1 MSRKPEN
8 SSLDGHGAAATGAG
22 YRPFRSSAGVWA
34 PAGRDRPPEQQE
46 TACPIVPPPGG
57 CFGRVRPARTGD
69 VENDTVKANDG
80 TQHERPVIL
89 VVEDEA
95 LTIMDLS
102 DVLDAAGYEALQ
114 SASAERALG
123 LLTGRSDIVALITDV
138 ELSGKTDGFDLARSA
153 AQMRPD
159 LPIVVV
165 SGRSKPDPD
174 RMPAHARFVARPC
187 GGEDILEV
195 LRTLM
200 KD

>member
-1 MSRKPEN
+1 M
-8 SSLDGHGAAATGAG
+8 G
-22 YRPFRSSAGVWA
+22 
-34 PAGRDRPPEQQE
+34 
-46 TACPIVPPPGG
+46 
-57 CFGRVRPARTGD
+57 
-69 VENDTVKANDG
+69 NDTVNAKDG
-80 TQHERPVIL
+80 TQQERPVIL

-102 DVLDAAGYEALQ
+102 DVLDGAGFEALQ
-114 SASAERALG
+114 SASAERALD
-123 LLTGRSDIVALITDV
+123 LLTGRTDIVALITDV
-138 ELSGKTDGFDLARSA
+138 ELSGKTDGFDLARNA

-187 GGEDILEV
+187 RGDDILDV

>member
-1 MSRKPEN
+1 M
-8 SSLDGHGAAATGAG
+8 D
-22 YRPFRSSAGVWA
+22 
-34 PAGRDRPPEQQE
+34 
-46 TACPIVPPPGG
+46 
-57 CFGRVRPARTGD
+57 
-69 VENDTVKANDG
+69 NDTVKAKDDVRD
-80 TQHERPVIL
+80 ERPVIL

-123 LLTGRSDIVALITDV
+123 LLTGRTDIVALITDV

-174 RMPAHARFVARPC
+174 RMPSHARFVARPC
-187 GGEDILEV
+187 RGDDILEV

-200 KD
+200 KG

>member
-1 MSRKPEN
+1 M
-8 SSLDGHGAAATGAG
+8 G
-22 YRPFRSSAGVWA
+22 
-34 PAGRDRPPEQQE
+34 
-46 TACPIVPPPGG
+46 
-57 CFGRVRPARTGD
+57 
-69 VENDTVKANDG
+69 NDTVNAKD
-80 TQHERPVIL
+80 ERPVVL

-123 LLTGRSDIVALITDV
+123 LLTARTDIVALITDV
-138 ELSGKTDGFDLARSA
+138 ELSGKTDGFDLARAA

-174 RMPAHARFVARPC
+174 RMPDHARFVARPC
-187 GGEDILEV
+187 RGDDILEV
-195 LRTLM
+195 LGTLM
-200 KD
+200 AP

>member
-1 MSRKPEN
+1 MR
-8 SSLDGHGAAATGAG
+8 
-22 YRPFRSSAGVWA
+22 
-34 PAGRDRPPEQQE
+34 
-46 TACPIVPPPGG
+46 
-57 CFGRVRPARTGD
+57 
-69 VENDTVKANDG
+69 NDTVNAENDAG
-80 TQHERPVIL
+80 HDAKHERPVIL

-102 DVLDAAGYEALQ
+102 DVLDAAGFEALQ

-123 LLTGRSDIVALITDV
+123 LLTGRTDIVALITDV
-138 ELSGKTDGFDLARSA
+138 ELSGKTDGFDLARAA

-187 GGEDILEV
+187 RGDDILDV

-200 KD
+200 KE